1 MAHAARAAILLAL
14 GRHAEALE
22 SSDRAIALDHD
33 LAEAHANRS
42 TVLRSL
48 GRYEEALASSGKAI
62 ALRPDLPLVL
72 GNWLHEKMHCCDWS
86 GLEAAYEAVAAA
98 IERDENAVD
107 PFVTLATPLTAL
119 QQLRCARTFSRNK
132 YPASASPMW
141 RGERHGHDR
150 IRVGSFSS
158 DFGNHPVAH
167 LLAEVIELHDRARF
181 EVTGFS
187 FGPASTDPYRERFD
201 GAFDRFLDV
210 RTESDRGVAAL
221 ARELEIDIAIDLNG
235 YTEHERTGIFAH
247 RPSPV
252 QVNYLGYIGT
262 MGAPYIDYV
271 IGDRTGDPGGP
282 PAVLRREGRLPPT
295 LVPGQRLEEADFR
308 ATLQPR
314 RAGLP
319 EGDFVFCC
327 FNNDYKITPDVF
339 DLWMRLLRK
348 VREWERFWL
357 SVANDAARRN
367 LRIEAERRGVS
378 PGRIVFAPRV
388 DLDETSRAIVRPI
401 SSSIRSTTTRE
412 PWRAMP
418 CGRACPS

>member
-1 MAHAARAAILLAL
+1 
-14 GRHAEALE
+14 
-22 SSDRAIALDHD
+22 
-33 LAEAHANRS
+33 
-42 TVLRSL
+42 
-48 GRYEEALASSGKAI
+48 
-62 ALRPDLPLVL
+62 
-72 GNWLHEKMHCCDWS
+72 MHCCDWS

-119 QQLRCARTFSRNK
+119 QQLRCARTFSRDK

-150 IRVGSFSS
+150 IRIGYFSS

-187 FGPASTDPYRERFD
+187 FGPASTDPYRERLR

-221 ARELEIDIAIDLNG
+221 ARELEIDIAVDLNG

-262 MGAPYIDYV
+262 MGAPSIDYL
-271 IGDRTGDPGGP
+271 IGDRTAIPEDHRPFFDEKVVYLP
-282 PAVLRREGRLPPT
+282 HSYQANDSKKRISARR
-295 LVPGQRLEEADFR
+295 FSR
-308 ATLQPR
+308 AEL
-314 RAGLP
+314 GLP

-327 FNNDYKITPDVF
+327 FNNSYKITPDVF
-339 DLWMRLLRK
+339 DIWMRLLRK
-348 VREWERFWL
+348 VGNEHALAFRG
-357 SVANDAARRN
+357 
-367 LRIEAERRGVS
+367 ERRRQAKPAHRS
-378 PGRIVFAPRV
+378 RKTRTRPGGFGTARV
-388 DLDETSRAIVRPI
+388 A
-401 SSSIRSTTTRE
+401 
-412 PWRAMP
+412 
-418 CGRACPS
+418 